1 MAENSPTVFSKGGRL
16 PFSRSICP
24 CFQVLNF
31 GNNILQATHGRK
43 VKLIDTHINQGPHLR
58 HVMRKAALRRGACGM
73 SIFMIRVGNDIRNG
87 TDA

>member
-1 MAENSPTVFSKGGRL
+1 M
-16 PFSRSICP
+16 
-24 CFQVLNF
+24 LNF

-58 HVMRKAALRRGACGM
+58 HVKRKAALRRGACGM

>member
-1 MAENSPTVFSKGGRL
+1 MLRRGTSK

-24 CFQVLNF
+24 CFQVLNL

-58 HVMRKAALRRGACGM
+58 HVRRKAALRRGACGM

>member
-1 MAENSPTVFSKGGRL
+1 MLRRGTSK
-16 PFSRSICP
+16 PFFRSICP

-43 VKLIDTHINQGPHLR
+43 VKLIDTHINQGRHLR
-58 HVMRKAALRRGACGM
+58 HVRRKAALRRGACGM